1 MLPYWIGFNHVKG
14 IGPVRLKS
22 LIKEFGDVERAWN
35 ASKVELEG
43 CGIRPRAVD
52 ALIETRKNID
62 LDREVAKLNNLG
74 VRVLTFDDEDYPSR
88 LREIDAAPMVLFIR
102 GEIRRQDN
110 LAVAVVGTRKPTSY
124 GRSVAKEVS
133 SYLSRNGITIIS
145 GMARGI
151 DGIAHRAALD
161 AGGRTIAVLGS
172 GIDQIYPPEHRRL
185 AGEIESSGAI
195 MTNYPL
201 GTKPEG
207 GNFPPRNRIISG
219 LSLAVVVVEAGA
231 RSGALITADFAAEQG
246 RDVFAVPGEIYRSA
260 SKGTNSLIQAGAHPL
275 LQVEDVI
282 EMLQLELVARQEIAS
297 TSLPHQPTEHL
308 LIGVL
313 GDDPTHIDALQETTG
328 LSSAEISAAL
338 AMLELKGEVRQVGG
352 MNFVRTREGRIEY
365 RVD

>member
-22 LIKEFGDVERAWN
+22 LIKEFGDVKRAWN

-43 CGIRPRAVD
+43 CGIGPRAVN
-52 ALIETRKNID
+52 ALIETRQTID
-62 LDREVAKLNNLG
+62 LEKEVAKLNNLG
-74 VRVLTFDDEDYPSR
+74 VRVLTFEDESYPCR
-88 LREIDAAPMVLFIR
+88 LREIDAAPMVLYIR
-102 GEIRRQDN
+102 GEVRRQDH

-124 GRSVAKEVS
+124 GRTVTKDIS

-185 AGEIESSGAI
+185 AMEIETSGAVL
-195 MTNYPL
+195 TDYPL

-219 LSLAVVVVEAGA
+219 LSLAVIVVEAGA

-246 RDVFAVPGEIYRSA
+246 RDVFAVPGEIHRSG
-260 SKGTNSLIQAGAHPL
+260 SKGTNNLIQAGAHPL

-297 TSLPHQPTEHL
+297 TTLPHEPTEHL
-308 LIGVL
+308 LIEAL
-313 GDDPTHIDALQETTG
+313 GDDPTHIDALQDSTG
-328 LSSAEISAAL
+328 LSSAEISATL

-352 MNFVRTREGRIEY
+352 MNFVRAREGRIEY

>member
-1 MLPYWIGFNHVKG
+1 M
-14 IGPVRLKS
+14 
-22 LIKEFGDVERAWN
+22 
-35 ASKVELEG
+35 
-43 CGIRPRAVD
+43 
-52 ALIETRKNID
+52 
-62 LDREVAKLNNLG
+62 
-74 VRVLTFDDEDYPSR
+74 
-88 LREIDAAPMVLFIR
+88 LFIR

-110 LAVAVVGTRKPTSY
+110 LAVAVVGSRKPTSY

-201 GTKPEG
+201 DTKPEG

-231 RSGALITADFAAEQG
+231 R
-246 RDVFAVPGEIYRSA
+246 R
-260 SKGTNSLIQAGAHPL
+260 
-275 LQVEDVI
+275 
-282 EMLQLELVARQEIAS
+282 EL
-297 TSLPHQPTEHL
+297 
-308 LIGVL
+308 
-313 GDDPTHIDALQETTG
+313 
-328 LSSAEISAAL
+328 
-338 AMLELKGEVRQVGG
+338 
-352 MNFVRTREGRIEY
+352 
-365 RVD
+365 